1 MYTLVKNCL
10 AHFMVCNCAFGNSI
24 EGVLFTCD
32 MQVCVKG
39 LSVLVISISL
49 SNAMFIFAKVCLTKC
64 ISNKP
69 AEYFPLG
76 RFLCGIATGS
86 PCECMLQRK
95 NRKSFIPALQHA
107 SRSFYMH
114 FRLQCNASKKDVN
127 QALLIRIWCPVHV
140 LFVELF
146 ITTTNSSYVEFS
158 PFQYIYGKFL
168 VAIFYLTDNFISRLA
183 WLLIP
188 VHLCL
193 LQLIRQKHLTWY
205 VSVKYTSTY

>member
-1 MYTLVKNCL
+1 MYTLDKNCL

-32 MQVCVKG
+32 MQVCIKG

-76 RFLCGIATGS
+76 RFLPGLKPSSQLFCLCGIATGS

-114 FRLQCNASKKDVN
+114 FRLQCNASKKGCEPGFADKS
-127 QALLIRIWCPVHV
+127 VHV
-140 LFVELF
+140 FFVELF

-168 VAIFYLTDNFISRLA
+168 VAIFIWQTTLFQDLHGY
-183 WLLIP
+183 
-188 VHLCL
+188 
-193 LQLIRQKHLTWY
+193 
-205 VSVKYTSTY
+205 